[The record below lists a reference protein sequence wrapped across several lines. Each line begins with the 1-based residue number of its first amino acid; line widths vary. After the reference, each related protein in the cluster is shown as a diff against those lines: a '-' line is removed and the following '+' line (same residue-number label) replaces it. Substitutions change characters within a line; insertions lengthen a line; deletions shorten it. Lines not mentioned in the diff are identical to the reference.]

1 MKREAL
7 TTMREEK
14 NANNYF
20 GNEIIKNHSL
30 TKQEQKV
37 NSNENF

>member
-30 TKQEQKV
+30 TKHEQKV